1 MAESSTAPNSVAP
14 EYLTANVGLKLA
26 GERFELSVTVPTAP
40 VSGSSILP
48 ILHTLSGALEAQAR
62 ANVERDGKRIS
73 CRQGCGACCRQVVP
87 ISEIEARRLAQL
99 VDELPEPRRTV
110 VRARFAAVV
119 ERLEQAGLLET
130 LRHPEHLTESDR
142 SSLGLAYFRLG
153 LPCPFL
159 ESESCSIHPDR
170 PLACRE
176 YLVTSPAANCAK
188 PSKENIERVEL
199 PMRLSTILPRLD
211 HPTAPAAPPWVPLI
225 LALELAET
233 QPDLSSRRPGPE
245 WMALLF
251 EQLSGRPVPP
261 STV

>member
-1 MAESSTAPNSVAP
+1 MAESSTAPDSVAP

-26 GERFELSVTVPTAP
+26 GERFELSVTVPTGP
-40 VSGSSILP
+40 VPASSILP

-130 LRHPEHLTESDR
+130 LRHPEHLADSDR
-142 SSLGLAYFRLG
+142 SALGLAYFRLG
-153 LPCPFL
+153 IPCPFL
-159 ESESCSIHPDR
+159 DSESCWIHPDR

-176 YLVTSPAANCAK
+176 YLVTSPAGNCTK

-199 PMRLSTILPRLD
+199 PMLLSTMLPKFD
-211 HPTAPAAPPWVPLI
+211 QPTALAKTPWVALV

-233 QPDLSSRRPGPE
+233 QPDLSGRRPGPE
-245 WMALLF
+245 WLTLLF
-251 EQLSGRPVPP
+251 EQLTGRPVPP
-261 STV
+261 PTI

>member
-1 MAESSTAPNSVAP
+1 MA
-14 EYLTANVGLKLA
+14 
-26 GERFELSVTVPTAP
+26 
-40 VSGSSILP
+40 
-48 ILHTLSGALEAQAR
+48 
-62 ANVERDGKRIS
+62 DG
-73 CRQGCGACCRQVVP
+73 
-87 ISEIEARRLAQL
+87 
-99 VDELPEPRRTV
+99 
-110 VRARFAAVV
+110 
-119 ERLEQAGLLET
+119 
-130 LRHPEHLTESDR
+130 DR

-211 HPTAPAAPPWVPLI
+211 HPTAPAATLWVPLI

-245 WMALLF
+245 WMTLLF

-261 STV
+261 PTV